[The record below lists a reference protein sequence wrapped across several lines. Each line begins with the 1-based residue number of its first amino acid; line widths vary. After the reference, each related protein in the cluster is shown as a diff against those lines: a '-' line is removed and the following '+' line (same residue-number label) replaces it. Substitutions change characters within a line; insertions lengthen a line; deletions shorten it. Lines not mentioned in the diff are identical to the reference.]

1 MPEGKPAYV
10 RCVQLDEA
18 NRCLLF
24 GREERPAVC
33 VSYAASVEICG
44 ATNEHAFVQLEKLEQ
59 ATRPSKNDLNFF

>member
-24 GREERPAVC
+24 GLPERPAVC
-33 VSYAASVEICG
+33 VSYAASIELCG
-44 ATNEHAFVQLEKLEQ
+44 ETNDYAFVQLEKLERM
-59 ATRPSKNDLNFF
+59 TRPEKMI